1 MKLSKIALASAALA
15 AIASGS
21 AFAGQIGGSST
32 TYAKEGLTA
41 TTIVGAPTKNYAF
54 ASDINAKK
62 LVDKLKAAGYKA
74 YTEPRLEQGATV
86 FKVRVGPTPG
96 KAEAERLRQR
106 IEAQFEARGMLVPSR

>member
-1 MKLSKIALASAALA
+1 MQL
-15 AIASGS
+15 GS
-21 AFAGQIGGSST
+21 
-32 TYAKEGLTA
+32 
-41 TTIVGAPTKNYAF
+41 F

-74 YTEPRLEQGATV
+74 YSEPRLEQGATV

-106 IEAQFEARGMLVPSR
+106 IEGQFEAHGMLVPSH